1 MEKKDVSS
9 SVFVL
14 AKIAS
19 VFLKYFAMFVVA
31 LPTFAIGSLLLWISA
46 QWFVYIEPDG
56 LREFAQK
63 SVSGDGSFFYIFLG
77 ILFLFLIL
85 KSLFIII
92 TPFAYS
98 IIEETGGS
106 IRLLLDGVSSASKKE
121 GEKPKID
128 AKLISDIQQY
138 LRERQR

>member
-1 MEKKDVSS
+1 MEKKDVSG

-19 VFLKYFAMFVVA
+19 VLLKYFVMFVVA

-56 LREFAQK
+56 LREFALK
-63 SVSGDGSFFYIFLG
+63 SVSGDGSFFYIFFGL
-77 ILFLFLIL
+77 LSLFLIL

-92 TPFAYS
+92 TPFSYS

-121 GEKPKID
+121 SEKPKVD

-138 LRERQR
+138 LKEHQR